1 MFETRKEEASVEEI
15 RELKERLERERP
27 VEWEAFPDIGLYMDQ
42 LISYMPRQL
51 IHYGEGESLT
61 SAMVN
66 NYIKDGA
73 MPRAE
78 GKRYSRTHLA
88 YLTALCALKQV
99 LSVKDAGLLL
109 AAASEGRPPQ
119 KLYEQFR
126 EELDRAL
133 DVTAGSLD
141 GSAEAEE
148 LPGLALA
155 LALRSYADRLACQR
169 ILELLRERR
178 PSRRR
183 TENNRACPVC
193 VNTGGN
199 LQMNDYVL
207 LTDSS
212 ADLTDALVKEL
223 GVEVLPLSFT
233 MRNKTYRNWPDNR
246 EIDPKDFYRQLREG
260 EMATT
265 SAVNVSDFTETIE
278 PHLKEGRD
286 VLVVAFSSGL
296 SATCHSAQIAAQEL
310 SEQYPERKVYVV
322 DSLCAS
328 LGQGLLVW
336 SAARMKNEGRGIGA
350 VRDWLEENKLHL
362 CHWFTVDDLHFLK
375 RGGRISSATAVLGTM
390 LSIKPVMHVDDEGH
404 LTKVGTA
411 RGRNASLKAL
421 VDHMAETAID
431 PAGQTVFISH
441 GDCEED
447 ANKVA
452 EDVKRRFGVQ
462 TVVLNNVGP
471 VIGAH
476 SGPGTVALFF
486 LGRHR

>member
-1 MFETRKEEASVEEI
+1 
-15 RELKERLERERP
+15 
-27 VEWEAFPDIGLYMDQ
+27 
-42 LISYMPRQL
+42 
-51 IHYGEGESLT
+51 
-61 SAMVN
+61 
-66 NYIKDGA
+66 
-73 MPRAE
+73 
-78 GKRYSRTHLA
+78 
-88 YLTALCALKQV
+88 
-99 LSVKDAGLLL
+99 
-109 AAASEGRPPQ
+109 
-119 KLYEQFR
+119 
-126 EELDRAL
+126 
-133 DVTAGSLD
+133 
-141 GSAEAEE
+141 
-148 LPGLALA
+148 
-155 LALRSYADRLACQR
+155 
-169 ILELLRERR
+169 
-178 PSRRR
+178 
-183 TENNRACPVC
+183 
-193 VNTGGN
+193 
-199 LQMNDYVL
+199 MNDYVL

-336 SAARMKNEGRGIGA
+336 YAARMKNEGRGIGA

-431 PAGQTVFISH
+431 PAGQTVVISH

>member
-155 LALRSYADRLACQR
+155 LAQLC
-169 ILELLRERR
+169 R
-178 PSRRR
+178 P
-183 TENNRACPVC
+183 A
-193 VNTGGN
+193 
-199 LQMNDYVL
+199 
-207 LTDSS
+207 
-212 ADLTDALVKEL
+212 
-223 GVEVLPLSFT
+223 
-233 MRNKTYRNWPDNR
+233 
-246 EIDPKDFYRQLREG
+246 
-260 EMATT
+260 
-265 SAVNVSDFTETIE
+265 
-278 PHLKEGRD
+278 
-286 VLVVAFSSGL
+286 GL
-296 SATCHSAQIAAQEL
+296 SA
-310 SEQYPERKVYVV
+310 
-322 DSLCAS
+322 DS
-328 LGQGLLVW
+328 
-336 SAARMKNEGRGIGA
+336 
-350 VRDWLEENKLHL
+350 
-362 CHWFTVDDLHFLK
+362 
-375 RGGRISSATAVLGTM
+375 
-390 LSIKPVMHVDDEGH
+390 
-404 LTKVGTA
+404 GTA
-411 RGRNASLKAL
+411 AGAA
-421 VDHMAETAID
+421 A
-431 PAGQTVFISH
+431 PAG
-441 GDCEED
+441 EEP
-447 ANKVA
+447 KI
-452 EDVKRRFGVQ
+452 
-462 TVVLNNVGP
+462 T
-471 VIGAH
+471 
-476 SGPGTVALFF
+476 
-486 LGRHR
+486 GRARYV

>member
-51 IHYGEGESLT
+51 IHYGEGER
-61 SAMVN
+61 
-66 NYIKDGA
+66 A

-178 PSRRR
+178 PQP
-183 TENNRACPVC
+183 EKNR
-193 VNTGGN
+193 
-199 LQMNDYVL
+199 
-207 LTDSS
+207 
-212 ADLTDALVKEL
+212 K
-223 GVEVLPLSFT
+223 
-233 MRNKTYRNWPDNR
+233 
-246 EIDPKDFYRQLREG
+246 
-260 EMATT
+260 
-265 SAVNVSDFTETIE
+265 
-278 PHLKEGRD
+278 
-286 VLVVAFSSGL
+286 
-296 SATCHSAQIAAQEL
+296 
-310 SEQYPERKVYVV
+310 
-322 DSLCAS
+322 
-328 LGQGLLVW
+328 
-336 SAARMKNEGRGIGA
+336 
-350 VRDWLEENKLHL
+350 
-362 CHWFTVDDLHFLK
+362 
-375 RGGRISSATAVLGTM
+375 
-390 LSIKPVMHVDDEGH
+390 
-404 LTKVGTA
+404 
-411 RGRNASLKAL
+411 
-421 VDHMAETAID
+421 
-431 PAGQTVFISH
+431 
-441 GDCEED
+441 
-447 ANKVA
+447 
-452 EDVKRRFGVQ
+452 
-462 TVVLNNVGP
+462 
-471 VIGAH
+471 
-476 SGPGTVALFF
+476 
-486 LGRHR
+486 